1 MEELSQDSQITQVSE
16 SQDLFQGYG
25 AQNDD
30 LGRGQQNDLKEILK
44 ELKSLRSEVAE
55 LKEML
60 SSTVQQ
66 RPFHMA
72 SCSFKEKLHLFL
84 RHLFTKNM
92 WLDLQ
97 NEEYQSE
104 VKKCLQRDGRSSDID
119 ALKKVNSF
127 SMLKFTEFRN
137 QFRRSLVQKRKVD
150 LRSLKLAEFCR
161 VVFSPFCRSGEDICS
176 TERRRNALLFRTF
189 LYRQKIFVYTNQN
202 QTQNQTQQESHFWN
216 DFKTYIQEHRSQTED
231 KWLKME
237 ELDGRRRNKFLNSQD
252 AANSTLIS

>member
-1 MEELSQDSQITQVSE
+1 
-16 SQDLFQGYG
+16 
-25 AQNDD
+25 
-30 LGRGQQNDLKEILK
+30 
-44 ELKSLRSEVAE
+44 
-55 LKEML
+55 ML

-84 RHLFTKNM
+84 RHLFTKSM

>member
-1 MEELSQDSQITQVSE
+1 MEELSQDSQITQLSE
-16 SQDLFQGYG
+16 SQNLFQDYG

-60 SSTVQQ
+60 SSNVQQ

-137 QFRRSLVQKRKVD
+137 QFRRNLVQKGKVD

-161 VVFSPFCRSGEDICS
+161 VVYSPFCRSGEDICS
-176 TERRRNALLFRTF
+176 TERRRNASLF
-189 LYRQKIFVYTNQN
+189 N

-216 DFKTYIQEHRSQTED
+216 DFKTYIQEHRGQTED

-237 ELDGRRRNKFLNSQD
+237 ELDGRRRNKFLNSQSLVFPD
-252 AANSTLIS
+252 TNRYL